1 MNELSLHLPYVALSG
16 AVLIAAAC
24 GLLAL
29 ALWHQLR
36 QLRGRCAELD
46 TQLKDL
52 RSQLVAEIA
61 NAAGSGRRQLAV
73 ERDIDQLRHRQDQLE
88 LRMADAQSYGQAE
101 QLVKRGAGME
111 ELISSCGLS
120 RGEAELVMRMHRFR
134 EAG

>member
-1 MNELSLHLPYVALSG
+1 MNELSLNLPYVALSG
-16 AVLIAAAC
+16 AALIVAAC
-24 GLLAL
+24 ALLAV

-36 QLRGRCAELD
+36 QLRARCAELD
-46 TQLKDL
+46 GQLKDL
-52 RSQLVAEIA
+52 RGQLVAETA
-61 NAAGSGRRQLAV
+61 NAAGAGRRQLAV